1 MAKKIIFTEEQEKE
15 IINFYLVPNSLRE
28 TSRYFNIK
36 NRDVIKNILIKY
48 DIPFHSQEVCMQ
60 LKQQKAIKTNL
71 EKYGVTNT
79 YQLPEIRE
87 KAQKAWK
94 DNEQEIRKKMQQ
106 TSLER
111 HGDPFYHNQEQAN
124 KTRLEKYGVINF
136 FQDKKIHE
144 KALEQSHSPEALEK
158 KRQTCQEHFGTD
170 TPLESKEVWEK
181 INKTVKEKYGVDY
194 ITQNSEI
201 QNKIKQTNLEKYGE
215 TSYTK
220 TEEYKERVKQTNLEK
235 YGYESPLQ
243 SPEVK
248 EKAKNTNLQ
257 RYGVDNYTKTAEY
270 LQKTKTTNL
279 EKYGVEFANQ
289 SEQIKL
295 KVFET
300 KQKNHSFNSSKQED
314 LFYEELLK
322 IFNKEDVFKQYNTKK
337 YENSD
342 RYPFACDFYIKSLD
356 LFIELNLMWTHGN
369 HRFNENNQEDIN
381 ILAVWQEQAKTSK
394 FYKNAIDVW
403 TIRDI
408 KKFEIAEKNNLNY
421 VTLYNKEDIN
431 KLLEDFK
438 NEKTEK

>member
-15 IINFYLVPNSLRE
+15 IIDFYLVPNSLRE
-28 TSRYFNIK
+28 TSQHFNIK

-48 DIPFHSQEVCMQ
+48 DIPFHPQEVCMQ
-60 LKQQKAIKTNL
+60 LKQQKTIKTNL

-79 YQLPEIRE
+79 YQIPVVAA

-136 FQDKKIHE
+136 FQIKEIHE
-144 KALEQSHSPEALEK
+144 KALERNHSPEVLEK
-158 KRQTCQEHFGTD
+158 KRQTCQERFGTD

-220 TEEYKERVKQTNLEK
+220 TEEYKERVRQTNLEK
-235 YGYESPLQ
+235 YGYESPSQ

-381 ILAVWQEQAKTSK
+381 ILTTWREQAKTSE

-431 KLLEDFK
+431 KLLEGFK